1 MPPYAPPDAP
11 EYGSGLIPPPQ
22 TGKGKKKSATIAVD
36 TSSSDPVSGGAFDTD
51 ALLKDPAIE
60 ALVADVQG
68 ADPSFNA
75 LIEPFKKPVVTVKV
89 EKLEAKKPP
98 PLERQKAETV
108 RERPLPPMVPRVALP
123 QEWMKTLC
131 DEPDVEVVEPP
142 QPVTPLFTPSDVSI
156 PLLVAVVCT
165 GYAAWRVSRSFTAD
179 APAVPALVPQVST

>member
-1 MPPYAPPDAP
+1 VP
-11 EYGSGLIPPPQ
+11 SG
-22 TGKGKKKSATIAVD
+22 AA
-36 TSSSDPVSGGAFDTD
+36 DTD
-51 ALLKDPAIE
+51 ALLKDPAIK

-89 EKLEAKKPP
+89 EKLEEKEPP
-98 PLERQKAETV
+98 PLVRQVAEKPE

-131 DEPDVEVVEPP
+131 EEPGIEVVEPP

-156 PLLVAVVCT
+156 PLIVAVLCT

-179 APAVPALVPQVST
+179 APAAPALVPQVSI